1 MDKEITLFM
10 HNRFI
15 NLEYVVKKIKK
26 HTMKKKLKKAMNG
39 VFAVVKLTSMLGG
52 RKAQPKQ
59 IQNIIKIIK

>member
-1 MDKEITLFM
+1 MDKQMALFA

-39 VFAVVKLTSMLGG
+39 VFAVVRLATMLGG
-52 RKAQPKQ
+52 KKSQPKQ
-59 IQNIIKIIK
+59 I

>member
-1 MDKEITLFM
+1 MALFA

-39 VFAVVKLTSMLGG
+39 VFAVVRLATMLGG
-52 RKAQPKQ
+52 KKSQPKQ
-59 IQNIIKIIK
+59 I